1 MIINKVSDGYLRLWR
16 LKFRVWK
23 ILPPE
28 RKFQPK
34 PKPYSAKSDEGTFI
48 HYSYKVPR

>member
-34 PKPYSAKSDEGTFI
+34 CAKSDEGTFI